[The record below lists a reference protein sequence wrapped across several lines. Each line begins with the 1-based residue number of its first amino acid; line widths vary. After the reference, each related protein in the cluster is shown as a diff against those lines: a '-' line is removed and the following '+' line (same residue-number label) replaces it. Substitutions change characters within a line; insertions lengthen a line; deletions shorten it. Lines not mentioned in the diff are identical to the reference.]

1 MSSFPLRTVILPA
14 VLVSSAVFSTLTLP
28 FVLLKEPITIDI
40 PPLLSGG
47 RIEPMFDAENKDV
60 AIRYVG
66 IAILFSVG
74 AGIGTVELLRARH
87 SAQELTQT
95 KNQLSSLK
103 LSLQE
108 KSGQAD
114 GSQLLDPEDDSDL
127 SEPHDAADRFDADLD
142 EESESLTSTF
152 DQYVAAESLGKNLDA
167 FPLVRSKQ
175 PTESLEVTQAVASSA
190 DPTADLPASL
200 WAQAIQQDI
209 GQDKPG
215 QNGHDPLAKTQ
226 QEPDPVDL
234 NRVEVIPE
242 EALPAIQMESH
253 PTDIASFNGGN
264 GGHSP
269 AEEEVVNALQSGY
282 SPFYSEALQD
292 ADWGSGLTAASES
305 DSYNQYQTCR
315 IRVPHLKRRLFAV
328 LVQGK
333 YFSLF
338 RSGMAQESALEIA
351 AKLEHRGDKPIVT
364 QTHNGYAVWIWQAEA
379 IVDEVTA

>member
-28 FVLLKEPITIDI
+28 FVLLKEPIAIDI

-66 IAILFSVG
+66 IAILLSVG

-87 SAQELTQT
+87 SAQELTQA

-103 LSLQE
+103 LSLQG
-108 KSGQAD
+108 KSSQSD
-114 GSQLLDPEDDSDL
+114 GSQLLDLEDDAGL
-127 SEPHDAADRFDADLD
+127 SEQQDGDRFDDDLD
-142 EESESLTSTF
+142 EEAESLTLTF
-152 DQYVAAESLGKNLDA
+152 DQYVAAESLGQNLDA
-167 FPLVRSKQ
+167 FPLMRSEQ
-175 PTESLEVTQAVASSA
+175 PTESLEVTQAIAPST

-209 GQDKPG
+209 NRDKPA
-215 QNGHDPLAKTQ
+215 QNGHDPVAKLSPEPAQVDPDQVDVPPIETVPATQ
-226 QEPDPVDL
+226 TEFD
-234 NRVEVIPE
+234 RVNF
-242 EALPAIQMESH
+242 AA
-253 PTDIASFNGGN
+253 FNGV
-264 GGHSP
+264 HS
-269 AEEEVVNALQSGY
+269 ASAAQKDDANTFQADD
-282 SPFYSEALQD
+282 SPSSSTEALQNLD
-292 ADWGSGLTAASES
+292 QDSGFAAASVLAPY
-305 DSYNQYQTCR
+305 DQYQTCR

-338 RSGMAQESALEIA
+338 RSGIPQERALEIA
-351 AKLEHRGDKPIVT
+351 VKLEHRGDKPIVT
-364 QTHNGYAVWIWQAEA
+364 QTHRGYAVWIWQAEA
-379 IVDEVTA
+379 IVDELTV

>member
-28 FVLLKEPITIDI
+28 FVLLKEPIAIDI

-66 IAILFSVG
+66 IAILLSVG

-114 GSQLLDPEDDSDL
+114 GSQLLDPEEDSD
-127 SEPHDAADRFDADLD
+127 SAEPHNAVNRFDADLD
-142 EESESLTSTF
+142 EEAESLTLTF
-152 DQYVAAESLGKNLDA
+152 DQYVAAESLGQNLDA
-167 FPLVRSKQ
+167 FPLVRSEQ
-175 PTESLEVTQAVASSA
+175 PTESLEVMQAIAPSA

-200 WAQAIQQDI
+200 WAQAIQQDVD
-209 GQDKPG
+209 QDKPV

-226 QEPDPVDL
+226 QELDLVDL
-234 NRVEVIPE
+234 NQIEDTPE
-242 EALPAIQMESH
+242 EAWPATQTESD
-253 PTDIASFNGGN
+253 PTDIASFD

-269 AEEEVVNALQSGY
+269 AAQKEGVANALQSGY

-292 ADWGSGLTAASES
+292 ADWNSGLTAASGLA
-305 DSYNQYQTCR
+305 SYDQYQTCR

-338 RSGMAQESALEIA
+338 RSGMAQEEALEIA
-351 AKLEHRGDKPIVT
+351 AKLEHRGDKPLVT
-364 QTHNGYAVWIWQAEA
+364 QTQRGYAVWLWQAEA
-379 IVDEVTA
+379 IVDEITV